1 MTYDMNILQ
10 GLDAPE
16 TFCVTLNETDGVDPD
31 KILGTVSLPPPGLRR
46 RGAPRRSAGTP
57 S

>member
-16 TFCVTLNETDGVDPD
+16 TFCVTLNETDGLDPD
-31 KILGTVSLPPPGLRR
+31 KILGHAGATTTRSSD
-46 RGAPRRSAGTP
+46 RGAPRRSAATP
-57 S
+57 T